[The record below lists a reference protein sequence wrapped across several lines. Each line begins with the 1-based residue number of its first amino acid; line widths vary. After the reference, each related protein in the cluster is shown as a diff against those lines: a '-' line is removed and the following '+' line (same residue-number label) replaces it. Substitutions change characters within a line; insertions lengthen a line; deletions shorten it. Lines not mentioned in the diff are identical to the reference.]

1 MATDHV
7 GTFIIAVLG
16 AIMKA
21 IMKAVTL
28 KSYSKNY
35 EFIGVISVFI
45 IVGHS

>member
-7 GTFIIAVLG
+7 GTFIITVLG
-16 AIMKA
+16 A

-35 EFIGVISVFI
+35 EFNGVISVVI

>member
-21 IMKAVTL
+21 VTL
-28 KSYSKNY
+28 KSYSKNF